1 MQFANVNGLLVSN
14 TCFKQVRTSR
24 LWSWETSDGHTRNM
38 IDHILVNS
46 KWRGSVT
53 NARVYPSADI
63 GSDHQLMVAK
73 IKLKLK
79 GRRKREAVQRFD
91 TCKLSDPDV
100 ADQYRLNVG
109 QRLEPVTTKLTSS
122 DY

>member
-1 MQFANVNGLLVSN
+1 
-14 TCFKQVRTSR
+14 
-24 LWSWETSDGHTRNM
+24 M

-79 GRRKREAVQRFD
+79 ARRKREAVQRFD

-109 QRLEPVTTKLTSS
+109 QRLEPVTTKLKQGNQIDIDSAWEHH
-122 DY
+122 DM